1 MIIVNTC
8 DCYTVCTITSYPSLL
23 GMHGIEA
30 YTTTAVQK
38 LIKLVTSSK
47 GCLSSLKAQHCKG
60 SNNLYHWDVT
70 TSCESCKANDGP
82 FFHSLQTLTVEAHLP
97 GESRGLTHRH
107 SLDGGMAQ
115 GNGGPNDPWV
125 EVCPEVL
132 WQYSPQELTFFEFLK
147 FRMQNFPS
155 FFSVELWLEKFAN
168 RRYEYSSMIQPTSTN
183 TIPSFIFSAG
193 AKERMDES
201 EKPKD
206 PDGLALGQMD
216 REFGSIPS
224 LKQQV

>member
-1 MIIVNTC
+1 MGLWGRRWWPVFCRFSRVPQALRKQMRRYDHTTLGCLLHAQIEWMIMMEIRNQHA
-8 DCYTVCTITSYPSLL
+8 ITTAAAIDDNSDPDDRCEHVWLL
-23 GMHGIEA
+23 YCMRNHFIPFAVGDALVTGIEA

-47 GCLSSLKAQHCKG
+47 GSKGCLSSLKTHHCKG

-82 FFHSLQTLTVEAHLP
+82 FFHSPQTLTIEANLP

-125 EVCPEVL
+125 EVCPEFL
-132 WQYSPQELTFFEFLK
+132 WQILPLRATFF
-147 FRMQNFPS
+147 R
-155 FFSVELWLEKFAN
+155 FFKV
-168 RRYEYSSMIQPTSTN
+168 
-183 TIPSFIFSAG
+183 
-193 AKERMDES
+193 
-201 EKPKD
+201 
-206 PDGLALGQMD
+206 
-216 REFGSIPS
+216 
-224 LKQQV
+224 